1 MKPILVS
8 GIQPT
13 GKLHLGNYLGALK
26 NFVELQNSGTYDCF
40 FFIADLHSLTENYT
54 PKEKKEQISDLFLT
68 YLAAGLDPK
77 KSVLFQQSA
86 IAEHSELSWIFNTIT
101 PIGELE
107 TMTQFKDKAHLKIDE
122 IEELIKHIRNASAL
136 YAEHN
141 NFLGEL
147 NKRIEKETESERIE
161 SFKLY
166 EKKTNE
172 FKTKEEYLTENTEN
186 VLERIGETIEQ
197 RRSVICGLLTYPVL
211 MAADILI
218 YNASVVPVGND
229 QLQHLELTRTLARKF
244 NSKFGKTFFEPKPL
258 LTSVPRLM
266 SLDDPEKKMS
276 KSRPEGCLFIDDEPN
291 VIRKKIQRAVTDS
304 ESTIEYSP
312 EKRPGI
318 SNLVLIYSA
327 IANKTPKEIVS
338 LYKGKGYADFK
349 RDLGDKLVETF
360 GPFQEKK
367 KELKKKNIEAILEEG
382 NKEAKKHAS
391 KSYEAIKKKVGLI

>member
-1 MKPILVS
+1 MKQILVS

-26 NFVELQNSGTYDCF
+26 NFVELQNSGNYDCF
-40 FFIADLHSLTENYT
+40 FFIADLHSLTESYT

-86 IAEHSELSWIFNTIT
+86 IAEHSELSWILNTIT
-101 PIGELE
+101 PFGELRR
-107 TMTQFKDKAHLKIDE
+107 MTQFKDKSE
-122 IEELIKHIRNASAL
+122 N
-136 YAEHN
+136 
-141 NFLGEL
+141 
-147 NKRIEKETESERIE
+147 ESE
-161 SFKLY
+161 S
-166 EKKTNE
+166 TN
-172 FKTKEEYLTENTEN
+172 
-186 VLERIGETIEQ
+186 V
-197 RRSVICGLLTYPVL
+197 GLFDYPVL
-211 MAADILI
+211 MAADILL
-218 YNASVVPVGND
+218 YNASVVPVGDD

-276 KSRPEGCLFIDDEPN
+276 KSRPEGCLFMDDEPN
-291 VIRKKIQRAVTDS
+291 IIRKKIQRAVTDS
-304 ESTIEYSP
+304 ESTIEYNP

-327 IANKTPKEIVS
+327 ITEKTPKEIV
-338 LYKGKGYADFK
+338 LIYKGRGYADFK

-360 GPFQEKK
+360 TPFQEKK
-367 KELKKKNIEAILEEG
+367 KELKKKGVEKILESG
-382 NKEAKKHAS
+382 NEEAQKYAS
-391 KSYEAIKKKVGLI
+391 KMYESIKKKVGLA

>member
-26 NFVELQNSGTYDCF
+26 NFVELQNSGNYDCF
-40 FFIADLHSLTENYT
+40 FFIADLHSLTESYT

-86 IAEHSELSWIFNTIT
+86 IAEHSELSWILNTIT
-101 PIGELE
+101 PFGELRR
-107 TMTQFKDKAHLKIDE
+107 MTQFKDKSE
-122 IEELIKHIRNASAL
+122 N
-136 YAEHN
+136 
-141 NFLGEL
+141 
-147 NKRIEKETESERIE
+147 ESEN
-161 SFKLY
+161 
-166 EKKTNE
+166 TN
-172 FKTKEEYLTENTEN
+172 
-186 VLERIGETIEQ
+186 V
-197 RRSVICGLLTYPVL
+197 GLFDYPVL

-218 YNASVVPVGND
+218 YSASVVPVGDD

-276 KSRPEGCLFIDDEPN
+276 KSRSEGCLFIDDEPN
-291 VIRKKIQRAVTDS
+291 IIRKKIQRAVTDS
-304 ESTIEYSP
+304 ESTIEYNP
-312 EKRPGI
+312 EKRPGV

-327 IANKTPKEIVS
+327 ITNKTPKEIVS
-338 LYKGKGYADFK
+338 MYKEKGYADFK
-349 RDLGDKLVETF
+349 RDLGDALVETF

-367 KELKKKNIEAILEEG
+367 RELKKKNIEAMLDEG
-382 NKEAKKHAS
+382 NKEARKHAS
-391 KSYEAIKKKVGLI
+391 KSYEIIKKKVGLI

>member
-26 NFVELQNSGTYDCF
+26 NFVELQNSGNYDCF
-40 FFIADLHSLTENYT
+40 FFIADLHSLTENYS

-68 YLAAGLDPK
+68 YLAVGLDPK

-86 IAEHSELSWIFNTIT
+86 IAEHSELSWILNTIT
-101 PIGELE
+101 PFGELRR
-107 TMTQFKDKAHLKIDE
+107 MTQFKDKSE
-122 IEELIKHIRNASAL
+122 N
-136 YAEHN
+136 
-141 NFLGEL
+141 
-147 NKRIEKETESERIE
+147 ESE
-161 SFKLY
+161 S
-166 EKKTNE
+166 TN
-172 FKTKEEYLTENTEN
+172 
-186 VLERIGETIEQ
+186 V
-197 RRSVICGLLTYPVL
+197 GLFDYPVL

-218 YNASVVPVGND
+218 YNASVVPVGDD

-291 VIRKKIQRAVTDS
+291 IIRKKIQRAVTDS
-304 ESTIEYSP
+304 ESTIEYKP

-327 IANKTPKEIVS
+327 IGDKTPKEIVS

-349 RDLGDKLVETF
+349 RDLSEKLVETF
-360 GPFQEKK
+360 TPFQEKK
-367 KELKKKNIEAILEEG
+367 KELKKKNIETVLEEG
-382 NKEAKKHAS
+382 NREAKKHAS
-391 KSYEAIKKKVGLI
+391 KSYETIKKKVGLI

>member
-86 IAEHSELSWIFNTIT
+86 IAEHSELSWILNTLT
-101 PIGELE
+101 PFGELRR
-107 TMTQFKDKAHLKIDE
+107 MTQFKDKSE
-122 IEELIKHIRNASAL
+122 N
-136 YAEHN
+136 
-141 NFLGEL
+141 
-147 NKRIEKETESERIE
+147 ESE
-161 SFKLY
+161 S
-166 EKKTNE
+166 TN
-172 FKTKEEYLTENTEN
+172 
-186 VLERIGETIEQ
+186 V
-197 RRSVICGLLTYPVL
+197 GLFDYPVL
-211 MAADILI
+211 MAADILL
-218 YNASVVPVGND
+218 YNASVVPVGDD
-229 QLQHLELTRTLARKF
+229 QLQHLEFTRTLARKF

-266 SLDDPEKKMS
+266 SLGDPEKKMS
-276 KSRPEGCLFIDDEPN
+276 KSRPEGCLFMDDEPN
-291 VIRKKIQRAVTDS
+291 IIRKKIQRAVTDS
-304 ESTIEYSP
+304 ESTIEYNP
-312 EKRPGI
+312 EKRPGV

-327 IANKTPKEIVS
+327 ITNKSPKEIV
-338 LYKGKGYADFK
+338 LMYKGKGYADFK

-360 GPFQEKK
+360 TPFQEKK
-367 KELKKKNIEAILEEG
+367 KEQKKKGIEKILEEG
-382 NKEAKKHAS
+382 NKEAQKCAS
-391 KSYEAIKKKVGLI
+391 RSYEIIKKKVGLI

>member
-26 NFVELQNSGTYDCF
+26 NFIELQNSGNYDCF
-40 FFIADLHSLTENYT
+40 FFIADLHSLTENYS

-86 IAEHSELSWIFNTIT
+86 IAEHSEFSWILNTIT
-101 PIGELE
+101 PFGELRR
-107 TMTQFKDKAHLKIDE
+107 MTQFKDKSE
-122 IEELIKHIRNASAL
+122 N
-136 YAEHN
+136 
-141 NFLGEL
+141 
-147 NKRIEKETESERIE
+147 ESE
-161 SFKLY
+161 S
-166 EKKTNE
+166 TN
-172 FKTKEEYLTENTEN
+172 
-186 VLERIGETIEQ
+186 V
-197 RRSVICGLLTYPVL
+197 GLFDYPVL

-218 YNASVVPVGND
+218 YNASVVPVGDD

-291 VIRKKIQRAVTDS
+291 IIRKKIQRAVTDS
-304 ESTIEYSP
+304 ESTIEYNP

-327 IANKTPKEIVS
+327 LTNKTPKEIVS

-349 RDLGDKLVETF
+349 RDLGDKLIETF
-360 GPFQEKK
+360 TPFQEKK
-367 KELKKKNIEAILEEG
+367 KELKKKNIETILEEG
-382 NKEAKKHAS
+382 NREAKKHAS

>member
-13 GKLHLGNYLGALK
+13 GKLHFGNYLGALR
-26 NFVELQNSGTYDCF
+26 NFVELQNSGNYDCF

-86 IAEHSELSWIFNTIT
+86 IAEHSELSWILNTIT
-101 PIGELE
+101 PFGELRR
-107 TMTQFKDKAHLKIDE
+107 MTQFKDKSE
-122 IEELIKHIRNASAL
+122 N
-136 YAEHN
+136 
-141 NFLGEL
+141 
-147 NKRIEKETESERIE
+147 ESEN
-161 SFKLY
+161 
-166 EKKTNE
+166 TN
-172 FKTKEEYLTENTEN
+172 
-186 VLERIGETIEQ
+186 V
-197 RRSVICGLLTYPVL
+197 GLFDYPVL

-218 YNASVVPVGND
+218 YNASAVPVGDD

-291 VIRKKIQRAVTDS
+291 IIRKKIQRTVTDS
-304 ESTIEYSP
+304 ESTIEYNL

-327 IANKTPKEIVS
+327 ITNKTPKEIVS
-338 LYKGKGYADFK
+338 IYKGKGYADFK
-349 RDLGDKLVETF
+349 RDLGDKLVEVFT
-360 GPFQEKK
+360 PFQERK
-367 KELKKKNIEAILEEG
+367 KELKKKNIEVLLKEG
-382 NKEAKKHAS
+382 NKEAKKIAS
-391 KSYEAIKKKVGLI
+391 KSYEIIKKKVGLI